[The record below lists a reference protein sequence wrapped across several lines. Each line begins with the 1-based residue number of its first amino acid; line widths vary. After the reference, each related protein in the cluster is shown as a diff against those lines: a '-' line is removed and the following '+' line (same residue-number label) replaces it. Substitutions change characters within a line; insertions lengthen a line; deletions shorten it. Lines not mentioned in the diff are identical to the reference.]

1 MQPIFH
7 FLGVP
12 VICGGYKHP
21 LLFQDCFAIGQDLTS
36 QVDFKMELLKQRA
49 AASSVI
55 LSNQSTLWI
64 VGGYD
69 ADFERLNSTEFVK
82 LNEPPVSGPVLPT
95 LPI

>member
-1 MQPIFH
+1 M
-7 FLGVP
+7 P